1 MYINKFKIL
10 YISLFTLTNNHPEI
24 KLCEKTI
31 YNYIEIGLFKDWGV
45 TDLTLKRK
53 VKRRITKKSNT
64 LKKRKELASYEG
76 RTYTDY
82 LEYKVQYPNI
92 PTTEMDTVYNN
103 QSGPYIQTF
112 IFENTSF
119 MIGILHS
126 NKTADSMSET
136 LNKFQNILTDKE
148 YKSLFSL
155 LLTDRGTEF
164 SKPQQFE
171 INMNTGEIRSKIFYC
186 DPQQS
191 SQKPH
196 VENNHNFIR
205 EILPNGQEWSHLTQE
220 KINLML
226 SHINSTPRE
235 SLGDKTPYDIF
246 TFIYGKELA
255 NKLGIQEIEKDEV
268 CTTPR
273 LLK

>member
-1 MYINKFKIL
+1 M
-10 YISLFTLTNNHPEI
+10 
-24 KLCEKTI
+24 
-31 YNYIEIGLFKDWGV
+31 GLFKDWDV
-45 TDLTLKRK
+45 TNLTLKRK
-53 VKRRITKKSNT
+53 AKRKITKKNK
-64 LKKRKELASYEG
+64 LKKRKEPADYEG

-82 LEYKVQYPNI
+82 LEYKIQCKNV

-119 MIGILHS
+119 MIGILHYK
-126 NKTADSMSET
+126 KTADSMSET
-136 LNKFQNILTDKE
+136 LNKFQDILTDKE
-148 YKSLFSL
+148 YKNLFSL

-164 SKPQQFE
+164 AKPQQFE

-186 DPQQS
+186 DPQHS

-205 EILPNGQEWSHLTQE
+205 EILPNGQDWSDLTQD
-220 KINLML
+220 KINLMF

-235 SLGDKTPYDIF
+235 TLGDKTPYEIF

-255 NKLGIQEIEKDEV
+255 NKLNIQKIEKDEV
-268 CTTPR
+268 TTTPR
-273 LLK
+273 LFK

>member
-1 MYINKFKIL
+1 MD
-10 YISLFTLTNNHPEI
+10 
-24 KLCEKTI
+24 
-31 YNYIEIGLFKDWGV
+31 LFKDWDV
-45 TDLTLKRK
+45 TNLTLKRK
-53 VKRRITKKSNT
+53 VKRRITKKK
-64 LKKRKELASYEG
+64 LKKRKEPVNYEG

-82 LEYKVQYPNI
+82 LEYKIIKPNI

-119 MIGILHS
+119 MIGILHRT
-126 NKTADSMSET
+126 KTADIMSES
-136 LNKFQNILTDKE
+136 LNKFQDKLTDKE

-205 EILPNGQEWSHLTQE
+205 EILPNGQNWSYLTQE
-220 KINLML
+220 KIDLMF
-226 SHINSTPRE
+226 SHINSVPRE
-235 SLGDKTPYDIF
+235 SLGNKTPYEIF
-246 TFIYGKELA
+246 TFIYGKNLA
-255 NKLGIQEIEKDEV
+255 DKLNIQKIEKDEV

>member
-1 MYINKFKIL
+1 M
-10 YISLFTLTNNHPEI
+10 
-24 KLCEKTI
+24 
-31 YNYIEIGLFKDWGV
+31 
-45 TDLTLKRK
+45 
-53 VKRRITKKSNT
+53 
-64 LKKRKELASYEG
+64 
-76 RTYTDY
+76 DY
-82 LEYKVQYPNI
+82 LEYKIKHPNI
-92 PTTEMDTVYNN
+92 ATTEMDTIYNN

-126 NKTADSMSET
+126 NKTADSMSES
-136 LNKFQNILTDKE
+136 LNKFQDKLLNKE
-148 YKSLFSL
+148 YENLFSV

-171 INMNTGEIRSKIFYC
+171 ININTGEIRSKIFYC

-196 VENNHNFIR
+196 VENNHNFVR
-205 EILPNGQEWSHLTQE
+205 EILPNGQDWNNLTQE
-220 KINLML
+220 KINLMF
-226 SHINSTPRE
+226 SHINSTPRK
-235 SLGDKTPYDIF
+235 SLGDKTPYEIF

-255 NKLGIQEIEKDEV
+255 DKLNIQKIEKGEV

>member
-1 MYINKFKIL
+1 M
-10 YISLFTLTNNHPEI
+10 
-24 KLCEKTI
+24 
-31 YNYIEIGLFKDWGV
+31 GLFKDWDV
-45 TDLTLKRK
+45 TNLTLKRK
-53 VKRRITKKSNT
+53 VKRKITKKQK
-64 LKKRKELASYEG
+64 LKKRKEPANYER

-82 LEYKVQYPNI
+82 LEYKVQNPNI

-119 MIGILHS
+119 MIGILHN
-126 NKTADSMSET
+126 NKTADSMSNSLNVFQDT
-136 LNKFQNILTDKE
+136 LSDKE
-148 YKSLFSL
+148 YKSLFNL

-164 SKPQQFE
+164 AKPQQFE
-171 INMNTGEIRSKIFYC
+171 ININTVEIRSKIFYC

-205 EILPNGQEWSHLTQE
+205 EILPNGQSWNHLTQE
-220 KINLML
+220 KINLMF

-235 SLGDKTPYDIF
+235 SLGNKTPYDIF
-246 TFIYGKELA
+246 TFIYGEELA
-255 NKLGIQEIEKDEV
+255 KKLNIQKIEKDEV
-268 CTTPR
+268 TTTPR